1 MRGAPPPPPRVG
13 LCWLTGYL
21 LLGDRQPWLEEGL
34 PLVVKVLQPTTL
46 YATLLARVGEL
57 RSPLL
62 EEELVAARPLC
73 D

>member
-1 MRGAPPPPPRVG
+1 VG
-13 LCWLTGYL
+13 LCWQTGYL
-21 LLGDRQPWLEEGL
+21 LLGERLPWLEEGL

-46 YATLLARVGEL
+46 YAALLAWVGEL

-62 EEELVAARPLC
+62 EKELVVGRPLC